1 MVKLPCYW
9 CNWIRQ
15 HGYLKALSPDQPT
28 VLFLRTDFDE
38 LTHWVS
44 SFVGLS
50 VENARRLGF
59 NVLDLYGVNA
69 NAENFFSYV
78 NTYNPDI
85 IVLATHGLE
94 NTAYAQNGELLLS
107 GCVND
112 QVLSNRLNFAL
123 ACRTASKLG
132 YSAVDK
138 KAYAYFGWLDDFI
151 VIMDD
156 TYASNPLNDPY
167 ASSFL
172 RPVLNGLD
180 ALFRNYLGGVDL
192 QTLAKNVYETVIQSF
207 NNEIAYWKTV
217 PTPTASQMVTY
228 LISDRDA
235 FIPITATGVYTPPS
249 MVTTETFLAPM
260 LAIGLMALPLAF
272 KK

>member
-1 MVKLPCYW
+1 
-9 CNWIRQ
+9 
-15 HGYLKALSPDQPT
+15 
-28 VLFLRTDFDE
+28 
-38 LTHWVS
+38 
-44 SFVGLS
+44 
-50 VENARRLGF
+50 
-59 NVLDLYGVNA
+59 
-69 NAENFFSYV
+69 
-78 NTYNPDI
+78 
-85 IVLATHGLE
+85 
-94 NTAYAQNGELLLS
+94 
-107 GCVND
+107 
-112 QVLSNRLNFAL
+112 
-123 ACRTASKLG
+123 
-132 YSAVDK
+132 
-138 KAYAYFGWLDDFI
+138 
-151 VIMDD
+151 MDD

-180 ALFRNYLGGVDL
+180 ALFRDALSGVEL

-235 FIPITATGVYTPPS
+235 FIPITATGVYTPPA

-260 LAIGLMALPLAF
+260 LAIGLMALPLAL